1 MSSIA
6 GPCLYCH
13 GGVSQSSVPN
23 ERRLR
28 RCVSEPTSGVAR
40 FRVSAIAEVAA
51 EDGNAPRVGKEGKVK
66 GKSAQLQRWARARKI
81 RSGRTVDARKV
92 ETPVE
97 EAVKEAP
104 FSEGVTNYDSDEDDD
119 EGDHGKSGREVY
131 MVSDGTGWT
140 ADHAVQAAL
149 GQFENCFVDQRCS
162 VDTHLFSQI
171 NEVGRLMEI
180 IRQAAQEQALVFFT
194 LADPHM
200 TDAANKACEMLHV
213 PHVNILAPI
222 TDALTT
228 HLGVSPSGIPR
239 GAPGRKTN
247 LSKQYF
253 KRIEAVEFTIRQD
266 DGALPKNIINA
277 DIVLTGVS
285 RTSKTPLST
294 YMAQKG
300 YKVANVPLVL
310 GIDPPKELFE
320 VDPDKVYGLTINP
333 NFLKS
338 IRIARSLTLGMNGDG
353 RTKYS
358 DMEHIRKELEYSR
371 QLFIE
376 NPRWPVVEVTGKAIE
391 ETAAVILRI
400 FHERRSKHN
409 MPRISRRY

>member
-1 MSSIA
+1 MSAIA
-6 GPCLYCH
+6 GPCQCH
-13 GGVSQSSVPN
+13 AGASQRQSAVYG
-23 ERRLR
+23 RHR
-28 RCVSEPTSGVAR
+28 VAVTQL
-40 FRVSAIAEVAA
+40 RVSAEAA
-51 EDGNAPRVGKEGKVK
+51 GGEDGGRSVGKEGKARGSSK
-66 GKSAQLQRWARARKI
+66 GSAQLERWARARRI
-81 RSGRTVDARKV
+81 RSGRMGETRVTEAVKV
-92 ETPVE
+92 
-97 EAVKEAP
+97 VKEAP
-104 FSEGVTNYDSDEDDD
+104 VSVVREYESDEEED
-119 EGDHGKSGREVY
+119 EVQGKGVY
-131 MVSDGTGWT
+131 MISDGTGWT

-149 GQFENCFVDQRCS
+149 GQFEHCLVDQRCS
-162 VDTHLFSQI
+162 VNTYLFSQI
-171 NEVGRLMEI
+171 NEVDRLMGI
-180 IRQAAQEQALVFFT
+180 IRQAAQEEALVFYT

-200 TDAANKACEMLHV
+200 AEAAQKACEMLHV
-213 PHVNILAPI
+213 PHINILGPI
-222 TDALTT
+222 TDALQS

-239 GAPGRKTN
+239 GAPGRKTS

-320 VDPDKVYGLTINP
+320 VDQDKVFALTINP
-333 NFLKS
+333 SYLKS
-338 IRIARSLTLGMNGDG
+338 IRVARSLTLGMVGDG
-353 RTKYS
+353 RTKYA
-358 DMEHIRKELEYSR
+358 DMDHIRKELDYSR

-400 FHERRSKHN
+400 YHERRSKHH

>member
-1 MSSIA
+1 MFANSMSAIA
-6 GPCLYCH
+6 GPCLCQ
-13 GGVSQSSVPN
+13 GLQGSLRLSGLEGS
-23 ERRLR
+23 RRR
-28 RCVSEPTSGVAR
+28 ARVA
-40 FRVSAIAEVAA
+40 VAA
-51 EDGNAPRVGKEGKVK
+51 EAGGGEDGEGRGGKGRGGSK
-66 GKSAQLQRWARARKI
+66 GSAQLERWARARRI
-81 RSGRTVDARKV
+81 RSGRMGEGRKGESSV
-92 ETPVE
+92 A
-97 EAVKEAP
+97 EAVKVVKEAP
-104 FSEGVTNYDSDEDDD
+104 VSMVPDYESDEEED
-119 EGDHGKSGREVY
+119 EVHGKGVY
-131 MVSDGTGWT
+131 MISDGTGWT

-149 GQFENCFVDQRCS
+149 GQFEHCLVDQRCS
-162 VDTHLFSQI
+162 VNTYLFSQI
-171 NEVGRLMEI
+171 NEVDRLMEI
-180 IRQAAQEQALVFFT
+180 IRQAAQEEALVFYT

-200 TDAANKACEMLHV
+200 AEAAQKACEMLHV
-213 PHVNILAPI
+213 PHINILGPI
-222 TDALTT
+222 TDALES
-228 HLGVSPSGIPR
+228 HLGMSPSGIPR
-239 GAPGRKTN
+239 GAPGRKTA

-320 VDPDKVYGLTINP
+320 VDQDKVFALTINP
-333 NFLKS
+333 SYLKS
-338 IRIARSLTLGMNGDG
+338 IRIARALTLGMVGDG

-358 DMEHIRKELEYSR
+358 DMEHIRKELDYSR

-400 FHERRSKHN
+400 YHERRSKHH